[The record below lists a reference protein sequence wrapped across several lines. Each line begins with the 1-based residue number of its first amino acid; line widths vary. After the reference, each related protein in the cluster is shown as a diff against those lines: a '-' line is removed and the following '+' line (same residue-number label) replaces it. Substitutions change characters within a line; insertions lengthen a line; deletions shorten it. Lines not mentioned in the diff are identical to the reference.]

1 MNLQVVHAY
10 LFGSVKYIDLL
21 TVLMLLDIVTGV
33 LKAIKNKTLRSRTAW
48 YGYARKIGVFVA
60 IIAVNIIDVIMGLG
74 GAVVYTTVLFYIANE
89 TLSVVENLS
98 ELGVKVPQIVMDKL
112 HVMQNEKG
120 DEKK

>member
-10 LFGSVKYIDLL
+10 LFGNVKYIDLL
-21 TVLMLLDIVTGV
+21 SLLMLLDIITGV

-48 YGYARKIGVFVA
+48 YGYARKIGVFIA

-89 TLSVVENLS
+89 ALSVVENLS
-98 ELGVKVPQIVMDKL
+98 ELGVKVPKIVMDKL